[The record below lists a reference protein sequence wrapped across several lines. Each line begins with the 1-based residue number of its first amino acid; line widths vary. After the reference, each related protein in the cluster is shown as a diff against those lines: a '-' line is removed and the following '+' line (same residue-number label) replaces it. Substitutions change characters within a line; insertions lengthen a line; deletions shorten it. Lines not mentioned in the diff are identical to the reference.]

1 VLLGLARVV
10 SNTAVFGVDVLV
22 RGGPEDQKEFSLP
35 PRKAENVL
43 RSGRACM
50 PRNENKRKRRKIS
63 LEGMGKP
70 THLSVVPVRGLER
83 VKVDASLPER
93 VDLVSAASCE
103 RIRTPRLKVRW
114 SVPGCE

>member
-1 VLLGLARVV
+1 MLLGLARVV

-22 RGGPEDQKEFSLP
+22 RGGPDDQKQVLP
-35 PRKAENVL
+35 P
-43 RSGRACM
+43 
-50 PRNENKRKRRKIS
+50 PWKRKVSCGQPGERTCLASRPKCTS
-63 LEGMGKP
+63 LEGMRKP

-103 RIRTPRLKVRW
+103 RIRPPRLEARW
-114 SVPGCE
+114 SVPVCE